1 MLVNITFFIGA
12 CGQVDR
18 IDKID
23 KLTSCRPLM
32 NVYGKVVCLS
42 AGHALAHIRMR

>member
-1 MLVNITFFIGA
+1 MTCDVWSVMHAVWWALRLEHCVLVNIFFFIGS

-23 KLTSCRPLM
+23 KIDKL
-32 NVYGKVVCLS
+32 
-42 AGHALAHIRMR
+42 